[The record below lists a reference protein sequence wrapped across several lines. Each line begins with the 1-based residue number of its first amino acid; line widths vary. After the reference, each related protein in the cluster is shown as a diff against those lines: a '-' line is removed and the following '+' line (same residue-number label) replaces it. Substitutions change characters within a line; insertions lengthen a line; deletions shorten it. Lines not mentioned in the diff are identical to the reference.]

1 MLCVEYLQTIK
12 KTLVLDMY
20 VYQHVEW
27 LLSQIREKAL
37 LEYAQ
42 PFASLRMCTMASQFR
57 SSVPDLEEE
66 LMALI
71 KKNKLEVCSLIRC
84 LPNILSFRSL
94 EKSLFVFESFT
105 GVH

>member
-71 KKNKLEVCSLIRC
+71 KKNKLEACIDSQTKVLYKNAHFQ
-84 LPNILSFRSL
+84 P
-94 EKSLFVFESFT
+94 KK
-105 GVH
+105 